1 MPPAPDQNI
10 ENNPM
15 HRYGGPPAWVLFR
28 ERHCEIGKSPL
39 PAARLCKYRLACQNA
54 SEPE

>member
-1 MPPAPDQNI
+1 
-10 ENNPM
+10 M
-15 HRYGGPPAWVLFR
+15 HRYAVPPAWVLFR